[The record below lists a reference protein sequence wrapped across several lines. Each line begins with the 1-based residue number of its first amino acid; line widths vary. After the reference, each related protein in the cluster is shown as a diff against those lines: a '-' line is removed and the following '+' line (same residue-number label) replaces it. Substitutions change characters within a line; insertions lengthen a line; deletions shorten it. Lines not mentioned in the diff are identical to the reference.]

1 MASRAAAGVSILAL
15 RVTRNQILARGRAN
29 LPEPWTVE
37 EFLAWEREQ
46 EDRYEYVGGVIRMMV
61 GGTLDHNRIA
71 LNIASR
77 LRTLLAGGPCSVFME
92 GVKVVSASAT
102 MYPDV
107 VVTCTSGSGRSDVV
121 PEPEI
126 VVEVLSRS
134 TQGFDRGPKLDAYQ
148 QIASLR
154 QYVLIAQE
162 EIRVSVYERDE
173 GSWRY
178 RTLQDPDA
186 HLAFAVGSAAMTL
199 TEIYER
205 STVAEAVARPSN

>member
-1 MASRAAAGVSILAL
+1 
-15 RVTRNQILARGRAN
+15 LARARSN

-46 EDRYEYVGGVIRMMV
+46 EERYEYAGGVIRMMV

-92 GVKVVSASAT
+92 AVKVVSAAAT

-107 VVTCTSGSGRSDVV
+107 VVTCTSGPGQSDIV

-148 QIASLR
+148 QIASLK

-162 EIRVSVYERDE
+162 EIRVSVYERDDS
-173 GSWRY
+173 GWRY
-178 RTLQDPDA
+178 RTLQDTDA
-186 HLAFAVGSAAMTL
+186 HLAFAVAGAVMTL
-199 TEIYER
+199 AEIYEG
-205 STVAEAVARPSN
+205 STAAGAAPRPSG

>member
-1 MASRAAAGVSILAL
+1 MVRRSD
-15 RVTRNQILARGRAN
+15 

-46 EDRYEYVGGVIRMMV
+46 EERYEYAGGIVRMMV
-61 GGTLDHNRIA
+61 GGTLDHNTIVG
-71 LNIASR
+71 NVFSG
-77 LRTLLAGGPCSVFME
+77 LRSQLRGGPCRVFVE
-92 GVKVVSASAT
+92 AVKVVSATAT

-107 VVTCTSGSGRSDVV
+107 VVTCAAGSGQSEVV

-126 VVEVLSRS
+126 VVEVLSRP

-148 QIASLR
+148 QIASLK

-162 EIRVSVYERDE
+162 EIRVSIYERDE
-173 GSWRY
+173 GGWRY

-186 HLAFAVGSAAMTL
+186 SLSFAVGGAAMTL
-199 TEIYER
+199 AEIYER
-205 STVAEAVARPSN
+205 STAGEAAARPGA

>member
-1 MASRAAAGVSILAL
+1 VARA
-15 RVTRNQILARGRAN
+15 RAN

-46 EDRYEYVGGVIRMMV
+46 EERYEYVGGVVRMMV
-61 GGTLDHNRIA
+61 GGTLDHNTIA

-77 LRTLLAGGPCSVFME
+77 LRTLLARGPCRVFME
-92 GVKVVSASAT
+92 GVKVVSDAAT

-107 VVTCTSGSGRSDVV
+107 VVTCAPGSGRSDVV
-121 PEPEI
+121 SEPEV

-148 QIASLR
+148 QIPSLK

-162 EIRVSVYERDE
+162 EIRVSVYDRDE
-173 GSWRY
+173 GGWRY
-178 RTLQDPDA
+178 RILQELDA
-186 HLAFAVGSAAMTL
+186 NLGFAVGGAAMTL
-199 TEIYER
+199 AEIYAGSTAAER
-205 STVAEAVARPSN
+205 TSESG

>member
-1 MASRAAAGVSILAL
+1 
-15 RVTRNQILARGRAN
+15 
-29 LPEPWTVE
+29 
-37 EFLAWEREQ
+37 
-46 EDRYEYVGGVIRMMV
+46 MMV

-71 LNIASR
+71 LNIAAR

-107 VVTCTSGSGRSDVV
+107 VVTCSPGSGRSDVV

-126 VVEVLSRS
+126 VVEALSRS

-148 QIASLR
+148 QIASLK

-162 EIRVSVYERDE
+162 EIRVSVYERDQ
-173 GSWRY
+173 GGWRY
-178 RTLQDPDA
+178 NTLEDPDA
-186 HLAFAVGSAAMTL
+186 RLGFALGGAAMTL
-199 TEIYER
+199 AEIYEGA
-205 STVAEAVARPSN
+205 TAAEVAPRPST

>member
-1 MASRAAAGVSILAL
+1 MARA
-15 RVTRNQILARGRAN
+15 RAD

-46 EDRYEYVGGVIRMMV
+46 EERYEYVGGVIRVMV
-61 GGTLDHNRIA
+61 GDTLDHNTIA
-71 LNIASR
+71 GNVFSG
-77 LRTLLAGGPCSVFME
+77 LRSQLRGGPCRVFME

-107 VVTCTSGSGRSDVV
+107 VVTCTPGSGRSDVV

-173 GSWRY
+173 GGWRY
-178 RTLQDPDA
+178 RILDDPD
-186 HLAFAVGSAAMTL
+186 LRLGFAAGGAAMTL
-199 TEIYER
+199 AEIYER
-205 STVAEAVARPSN
+205 TTAAEAARRPSA

>member
-1 MASRAAAGVSILAL
+1 MARA
-15 RVTRNQILARGRAN
+15 RPTP
-29 LPEPWTVE
+29 PEPWTVE

-46 EDRYEYVGGVIRMMV
+46 EERYEYAGGVVRMMV

-77 LRTLLAGGPCSVFME
+77 LRTLLAGCPCSVFME
-92 GVKVVSASAT
+92 GVKVISGTAT

-107 VVTCTSGSGRSDVV
+107 VITCTPGSGRSDVV
-121 PEPEI
+121 PAPEI

-148 QIASLR
+148 QIASLK

-173 GSWRY
+173 AGWRY
-178 RTLQDPDA
+178 RTIEDPDA
-186 HLAFAVGSAAMTL
+186 PLAFAVGGASMTL
-199 TEIYER
+199 AEIYER
-205 STVAEAVARPSN
+205 TTVAGPSAQSSG